1 MNIILAGYSAI
12 FIASFIIDYKNKDY
26 FFKAFLFNIIIIM
39 YFIITK
45 KTESSVLFILSE
57 SLFLLLAIFNNK
69 ANHKIFLPIFYS
81 GIILFSLKFI
91 LPYVYLKYLISI
103 FILLIIVNFFLLKNE
118 DKNFKIFY
126 ILYFI
131 STFSMLYSE
140 FNYEML
146 ISLMIF
152 KLLLIYFFINM
163 TLKDHKIEFD
173 KIIERNKILEKS
185 FEKSVRFEAQK
196 RTISLERINS
206 KALEKAKTDKL
217 TSTLNKEGII
227 NKIDSFILDKRIKT
241 FSLLFFDIDKFKTI
255 NDTYGHNIGDKALK
269 CLADSVFDIK
279 RDEDFFGRYGG
290 DEFIIL
296 LKNTTT
302 TEANMIANRY
312 REYVKEN
319 SKPKFSISIGFSTFP
334 NDGVTVKS
342 LLEIADNGLY
352 ASKERGRDKVSYTGM
367 NKILN

>member
-12 FIASFIIDYKNKDY
+12 FIASFIIDYKKKDY

-45 KTESSVLFILSE
+45 KTESSILFILSE
-57 SLFLLLAIFNNK
+57 SLFLLLTILNSK
-69 ANHKIFLPIFYS
+69 ANNKIFLPVLYS
-81 GIILFSLKFI
+81 GIIIFTMKFI
-91 LPYVYLKYLISI
+91 LPYVYLKYLIFI
-103 FILLIIVNFFLLKNE
+103 FILLIIVNFILLKNE
-118 DKNFKIFY
+118 DKNFITFY
-126 ILYFI
+126 FLYFI

-140 FNYEML
+140 FSYTML

-152 KLLLIYFFINM
+152 KLFLIYSFINI
-163 TLKDHKIEFD
+163 TLKEHNTNIEE
-173 KIIERNKILEKS
+173 IIGRNKNLEKS

-196 RTISLERINS
+196 RTISLERINT

-227 NKIDSFILDKRIKT
+227 NKIDSFILDKRIRT

-296 LKNTTT
+296 LKDATT

-312 REYVKEN
+312 RDHVKKN

-342 LLEIADNGLY
+342 LLKIADSGLY

-367 NKILN
+367 NKILD